1 MERLAA
7 FIYRLRAWLFSA
19 VILAGV
25 FFAANI
31 RFEMNNKLD
40 AWFEDDDP
48 VSVDFRLF
56 RDTFEGGDSLI
67 VGLESENLFTR
78 ENLAYLVA
86 KTDELETV
94 DHVRYVV
101 SLANA
106 NRVRGTEQ
114 GIDVRPLLEGYER
127 TPPREIRRAA
137 LEDELFADYLVSKD
151 GRMTALYVVFDEID
165 SAHVDEIIAQV
176 RAVMDRGKPASLEVF
191 LSGGLMVSSE
201 FVKATRQN
209 QTLLPALGIAI
220 GILTIYVLFRSFSRI
235 VIVTVVVGLSL
246 VWTLGL
252 HSLMGYAF
260 NPISGMIIPL
270 VVVLSLSNSIHMME
284 YYDEVRKAHAP
295 GASFLSMVRFI
306 TVPCFIASI
315 TTSLGLFSLMTSPI
329 RAVKQFGFTSGAGI
343 FFSFLISLFVVPF
356 LLTVT
361 PDRRGREHRWWGRSL
376 SLVAHAN
383 ERRHWL
389 ILVITLLLTVASAV
403 GMGRVTIDSNELE
416 WFPEDSELRKNAMKF
431 DRALSGIG
439 NVELVLVGEP
449 GMLMDPKVLSGMD
462 RLSRRIERMPNVRK
476 AISLAD
482 YIKAVNRTLKGG
494 DETHYRVPDTT
505 ELIAQEALL
514 FSMSQTGREEI
525 ERYANIDNS
534 VGRISVRLKYTS
546 SAEVRELVS
555 RIRSEIANVFPDGG
569 VRVGLT
575 GFSFIF
581 SMIDKYIVES
591 QIRSFSLA
599 FVLVFGV
606 MFLVMWSVRY
616 GALAIIPNV
625 LPVMFIIGF
634 MGWTGINLNVGTV
647 MIASVALGIAVDDT
661 THLISRFRREY
672 DHPGATL
679 HRALRQSII
688 RVGRAMV
695 FTSLI
700 AVCGFCV
707 VVLSEFQPAR
717 DFGVLL
723 SFTLVIALI
732 CDMFLLPS
740 MIIVLRRFLLGSGH
754 ASGDGG
760 PSPAPGPSDP
770 R

>member
-361 PDRRGREHRWWGRSL
+361 PDRRVREHRWWGRSL
-376 SLVAHAN
+376 SLVARAN
-383 ERRHWL
+383 ERRHGL
-389 ILVITLLLTVASAV
+389 ILVITILLTVASAV
-403 GMGRVTIDSNELE
+403 GMGRVTIDSNELEWFPEDSELRKNAMKFDRALSGMGRVTIDSNELE

-546 SAEVRELVS
+546 SAEVRELMS

-672 DHPGATL
+672 DT
-679 HRALRQSII
+679 RAQPCT
-688 RVGRAMV
+688 GRSGSRSSGWAGPW
-695 FTSLI
+695 S
-700 AVCGFCV
+700 
-707 VVLSEFQPAR
+707 S
-717 DFGVLL
+717 
-723 SFTLVIALI
+723 
-732 CDMFLLPS
+732 LPS
-740 MIIVLRRFLLGSGH
+740 
-754 ASGDGG
+754 
-760 PSPAPGPSDP
+760 
-770 R
+770 